1 MKKVYM
7 FLIGF
12 IIFGVISFSLL
23 KDTEKKNKDNQDV
36 LTVSGVL
43 ETNEIDVNVKVG
55 GKLLEIMVEEGDNV
69 KKGDIIAMVEAENIE
84 AKLEQAKALLGIAAT
99 RVEQS
104 KIAYAAQKEQSESQ
118 IQQATGAY
126 SSAKAQLTKAKKGAR
141 PQQLEQA
148 KELVVQAKEAYE
160 YTKVTYDRLKKLYD
174 EGVIPQQKI
183 DGAKAELEVAK
194 AKYNTAQQQYD
205 LVKEGVQKEDISSA
219 EGLVMQAEAMVNLAN
234 VTKLQVSAKEQDMI
248 AAKEQLIQAQAGVN
262 EVMSYLNDST
272 IKAPVDGTITVKN
285 ADNGE
290 LVSTGM
296 PVVSISNLKD
306 VWANIKIKESA
317 IANIKIGD
325 TIDVIIPG
333 DNNKVYKGK
342 VTSISSKASYATERA
357 TQDKNEKDVVA
368 FTVKIKLDN
377 VDLRLKP
384 GMTATLKLKKTK

>member
-12 IIFGVISFSLL
+12 IIIGVISFSLL
-23 KDTEKKNKDNQDV
+23 KDTEKKNKESQDV

-69 KKGDIIAMVEAENIE
+69 KKGDIIATVEAENIE
-84 AKLEQAKALLGIAAT
+84 AKLEQAKALLGIAVT

-183 DGAKAELEVAK
+183 DGAKAELEVSK

-219 EGLVMQAEAMVNLAN
+219 EGLVTQAEAMVNLAN